1 MREKGFRW
9 GPEQAGRW
17 KPQRGGHGRIW
28 RSYQKIDLAP
38 SDPGKRETRE
48 GYAYSAKLTSIH
60 RQAPNNSVPFHLH
73 WEIPAGWPL
82 VPIVLI
88 FYPAVI
94 ASGATC
100 QP

>member
-38 SDPGKRETRE
+38 LGHGKRETRE

-60 RQAPNNSVPFHLH
+60 RQAPISSVPSHMH
-73 WEIPAGWPL
+73 WGNPGDFSLSENSNW
-82 VPIVLI
+82 
-88 FYPAVI
+88 
-94 ASGATC
+94 
-100 QP
+100 